1 MKKCRLFAA
10 VFVLSALFPFHASAQ
25 SPIVGHYFIAEYYP
39 TVEEAMGRLKNI
51 QPMLLSAED
60 GTLRSV
66 EADRFGIRFFWTAGK
81 ATVIPF
87 DKLTRMRI
95 FHNTAFQGPCPWF
108 VAAKVSDEGEP
119 PYVRTETKE
128 AAENLYSII
137 ASLSAA
143 AGNPLDLRGNLG
155 GSSDTPTKDDLKNA
169 GLKKQAGVAVNLVEI
184 GGPSEKVGLKV
195 GDVIL
200 SINGHAIESYEHFEK
215 KIWPSLDL
223 SAEWFDLVVMRKGK
237 KETVKIRTMPADQL
251 PVPPKTLTFG
261 QASSAGNGGKQ
272 PPKLGFVLRNL
283 TMGEKAS
290 LKGRTGAAVLEI
302 SPGGLAEAMK
312 MQPGDIILF
321 CNGKAVPSAEGLSGL
336 LAEGENN
343 FLLLRNGKELT
354 VGINTVTA
362 NY

>member
-1 MKKCRLFAA
+1 MKKHRLFAA
-10 VFVLSALFPFHASAQ
+10 VLVLSVFFPFHAAAQ
-25 SPIVGHYFIAEYYP
+25 FPLAAHFFIPKYYP
-39 TVEEAMGRLKNI
+39 TVEETMGRLKNI
-51 QPMLLSAED
+51 QPMILSPED

-87 DKLTRMRI
+87 DKLSRMRI

-108 VAAKVSDEGEP
+108 VAAKVSDEGDP

-128 AAENLYSII
+128 TAESLYSII
-137 ASLSAA
+137 ASLAA
-143 AGNPLDLRGNLG
+143 ASGNPLDLRGNLG
-155 GSSDTPTKDDLKNA
+155 GSSDNPSQKDLKDA
-169 GLKKQAGVAVNLVEI
+169 GLKKKTGVVVNLVEI
-184 GGPSEKVGLKV
+184 GGPAEKAGLKT
-195 GDVIL
+195 GDIIL
-200 SINGHAIESYEHFEK
+200 SVNGRAVESYEQFEK
-215 KIWPSLDL
+215 DVWPSFISSDR
-223 SAEWFDLVVMRKGK
+223 FDLEIMRKGK
-237 KETVKIRTMPADQL
+237 KESIRIRILSTEQL

-261 QASSAGNGGKQ
+261 QASPAGNGGKL

-283 TMGEKAS
+283 TMGEKGA
-290 LKGRTGAAVLEI
+290 LKGRTGAAILEI

-336 LAEGENN
+336 LVEGENN

>member
-1 MKKCRLFAA
+1 MKKHRLFAA
-10 VFVLSALFPFHASAQ
+10 VLVLSVFFPFHAAAQ
-25 SPIVGHYFIAEYYP
+25 SPLAAHFFIPKYYP
-39 TVEEAMGRLKNI
+39 TVEETMGRLKNI
-51 QPMLLSAED
+51 QPMILSPED

-87 DKLTRMRI
+87 DKLSRMRI

-108 VAAKVSDEGEP
+108 VAAKVSGEGDP

-128 AAENLYSII
+128 TAESLYSII
-137 ASLSAA
+137 ASLAA
-143 AGNPLDLRGNLG
+143 ASGNPLDLRGNLG
-155 GSSDTPTKDDLKNA
+155 GSSDNPSQKDLKDA
-169 GLKKQAGVAVNLVEI
+169 GLKKKTGVVVNLVEI
-184 GGPSEKVGLKV
+184 GGPAEKAGLKT
-195 GDVIL
+195 GDIIL
-200 SINGHAIESYEHFEK
+200 SVNGRAVESYEQFEK
-215 KIWPSLDL
+215 DVWPSFISSDR
-223 SAEWFDLVVMRKGK
+223 FDLEIMRKGK
-237 KETVKIRTMPADQL
+237 IESIRIRILSTEQL

-261 QASSAGNGGKQ
+261 QASPAGNGGKL

-283 TMGEKAS
+283 TMGEKGA
-290 LKGRTGAAVLEI
+290 LKGRTGAAILEI

-336 LAEGENN
+336 LVEGENN

-354 VGINTVTA
+354 VGVNTVTTA
-362 NY
+362 Y